1 MEAIRESSYPNLIYR
16 GKVRDTHDIGDN
28 KFLMVSTDRISAYD
42 VVLPSVVPGK
52 GSVLNQ
58 ISSFWFGK
66 TEHIVNNHFIQLG
79 LDNNELNLE
88 HGLATRSMIVKKA
101 NRVDV
106 ECIVRGY
113 ITGSAWSEYKS
124 TGKVSG
130 ISMPEGL
137 KEGDKFPEPLFT
149 PTTKADEGHDENMTM
164 EEVVDLVGSETA
176 DKLTELSIDIYNYA
190 HDFALGTGIIIADTK
205 MEFGFI
211 NDELCLIDE

>member
-66 TEHIVNNHFIQLG
+66 TKHIVNNHFIQLG

-88 HGLATRSMIVKKA
+88 HGLATRSMSVKKA

-176 DKLTELSIDIYNYA
+176 DKLT
-190 HDFALGTGIIIADTK
+190 
-205 MEFGFI
+205 
-211 NDELCLIDE
+211 